1 MLEHRR
7 IPLCLM
13 ESPNWDVL
21 LCSHCGQAFG
31 RKRGKIP
38 KCIRCGSI
46 GESGVKVLD
55 SAENL
60 EDLQEKIAM
69 SNVPE
74 GLVSELSEIITKR
87 RAKVESKDELNSPRN
102 ALNAIREASDH
113 ENIMSLQDLQKC
125 LIQFR
130 INAKVEQIIEWAEI
144 EGVLLRMSN
153 GSWKLIE

>member
-60 EDLQEKIAM
+60 EVLQEKIAM

-74 GLVSELSEIITKR
+74 DLVNELSEIITK
-87 RAKVESKDELNSPRN
+87 KGNKFDSKDELDNPRN
-102 ALNAIREASDH
+102 ALNAIREASGQTK
-113 ENIMSLQDLQKC
+113 IMSLQDLEKI

-130 INAKVEQIIEWAEI
+130 INSKAEQIIEWAEI
-144 EGVLLRMSN
+144 EGVLLRMPN
-153 GSWKLIE
+153 GSWELIE

>member
-1 MLEHRR
+1 
-7 IPLCLM
+7 M

-38 KCIRCGSI
+38 KCIRCGST

-60 EDLQEKIAM
+60 EELQEKIAM

-74 GLVSELSEIITKR
+74 GLASELSEIITKKSAR
-87 RAKVESKDELNSPRN
+87 VDSKNEWNNPRN
-102 ALNAIREASDH
+102 TLNAIREASGQ
-113 ENIMSLQDLQKC
+113 ERVMSLQDLQKS

-130 INAKVEQIIEWAEI
+130 IAAKAEEIIEWAEI
-144 EGVLLRMSN
+144 EGVILRMPN